1 VLANTGRFD
10 RDAMRVPERV
20 PITYTLLSVGAPR
33 LRLLTPVYDEH
44 RLTVAYLGGII
55 GPRGFRAMFGERAD
69 PHGTEAFI
77 LDGEGRPIFATG
89 SGPLDFTRALG
100 TPLRGS
106 SMPFA
111 HYRDRKGELVV
122 GTSVAIPATGWTY
135 LAEAPLA
142 EALGPLQRLRSLSLG
157 FAAGLCLL
165 LVIAAWLAAGGIVAP
180 VQRLVAATRRVGAGD
195 LSVRVDERQDDEVGA
210 LAAAFNEMTSRL
222 EQTSDRVREL
232 HQREIERAQQLA
244 TLGELAAGVAHEIK
258 NPVVGIS
265 NGLDLVRR
273 RLDADPGLTPILEEM
288 SRQSHRIELAVRDL
302 LSFARPAVPQLATV
316 SVNSVAQRAVR
327 LVQPAAERA
336 GVQLAL
342 SLDAAVPLVSV
353 DEDLMAQALVNLLM
367 NALQATPAGG
377 GVVITSS
384 TRGASV
390 RLAVADTGRGI
401 TPGDLEQVFKPF
413 FTTRHSGTGLGLSI
427 TRNVVERHGG
437 RVEVETATGVGSTFT
452 IVLPAAGPP
461 AVPDAAPR
469 AFEAV

>member
-1 VLANTGRFD
+1 
-10 RDAMRVPERV
+10 
-20 PITYTLLSVGAPR
+20 
-33 LRLLTPVYDEH
+33 
-44 RLTVAYLGGII
+44 
-55 GPRGFRAMFGERAD
+55 
-69 PHGTEAFI
+69 
-77 LDGEGRPIFATG
+77 
-89 SGPLDFTRALG
+89 
-100 TPLRGS
+100 
-106 SMPFA
+106 
-111 HYRDRKGELVV
+111 
-122 GTSVAIPATGWTY
+122 
-135 LAEAPLA
+135 
-142 EALGPLQRLRSLSLG
+142 
-157 FAAGLCLL
+157 
-165 LVIAAWLAAGGIVAP
+165 VAP

-195 LSVRVDERQDDEVGA
+195 LSVRVQERQDDEVGA
-210 LAAAFNEMTSRL
+210 LATAFNEMTSRL

-273 RLDADPGLTPILEEM
+273 RLDEDPGLTPILEEM

-302 LSFARPAVPQLATV
+302 LSFARPTMPQLATV

-342 SLDAAVPLVSV
+342 SLDAGVPLVSV
-353 DEDLMAQALVNLLM
+353 DEDLMGQALVNLLM

-377 GVVITSS
+377 GVVVTSS

-452 IVLPAAGPP
+452 IILPAAGPP
-461 AVPDAAPR
+461 PVPDAVPR
-469 AFEAV
+469 ACEAV